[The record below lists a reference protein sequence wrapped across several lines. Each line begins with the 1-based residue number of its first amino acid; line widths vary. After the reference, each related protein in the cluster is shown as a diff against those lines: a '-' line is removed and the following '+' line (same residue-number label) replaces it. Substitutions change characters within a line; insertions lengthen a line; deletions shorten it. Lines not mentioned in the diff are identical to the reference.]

1 MDIDNLLDE
10 ETVEDVQILVES
22 FTSGLEKYELNLLL
36 YVIMSALASFAMV
49 RRVPVD
55 EFEAILRRGLLAYR
69 QSEAEM
75 RVMESREAGHA

>member
-49 RRVPVD
+49 RQIGRAHV
-55 EFEAILRRGLLAYR
+55 
-69 QSEAEM
+69 
-75 RVMESREAGHA
+75 